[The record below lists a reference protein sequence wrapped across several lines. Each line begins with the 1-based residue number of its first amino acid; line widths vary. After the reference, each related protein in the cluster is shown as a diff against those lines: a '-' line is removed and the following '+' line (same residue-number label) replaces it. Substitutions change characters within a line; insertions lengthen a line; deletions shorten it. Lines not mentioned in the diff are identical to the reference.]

1 MSWRPLS
8 SARSSQA
15 AGSEYVPF
23 AGQSVGLVD
32 EVLPA
37 AEIVHRTCAQAAAI
51 LGELATQR
59 GRTRV
64 GPASS

>member
-1 MSWRPLS
+1 MSWRPLIV
-8 SARSSQA
+8 SAVL
-15 AGSEYVPF
+15 AGGGQEYVPF

-51 LGELATQR
+51 LGELAKQR